1 MRDIKGWV
9 NKSHKLP
16 GLKENPML
24 AYDFQSLGRVDLDL
38 VVESESIKNNDPNS
52 IESALKLNRH
62 ATYAR
67 LWVIAGYELIRNIK
81 KLDKH
86 IEVKNVYEK
95 FRRVR
100 VPLVKFER
108 VKDKKGKRYIERYPN
123 DFDNV
128 LAAISTKDGE
138 YGWAVS
144 VTEIITREDLAQ
156 DLYDLF

>member
-9 NKSHKLP
+9 DKSHKLP
-16 GLKENPML
+16 GLKENAVL

-38 VVESESIKNNDPNS
+38 ALESESIKSNNPNS
-52 IESALKLNRH
+52 IESALKLNKH

-67 LWVIAGYELIRNIK
+67 LWVIASYELIRNIK
-81 KLDKH
+81 KIDKR
-86 IEVKNVYEK
+86 IEVENVYQK

-100 VPLVKFER
+100 VPLVKFEK
-108 VKDKKGKRYIERYPN
+108 VKDRKGKEYIEKYPN
-123 DFDNV
+123 DFENIV
-128 LAAISTKDGE
+128 AAISTKDGE

-144 VTEIITREDLAQ
+144 KTEIITREDLAQ